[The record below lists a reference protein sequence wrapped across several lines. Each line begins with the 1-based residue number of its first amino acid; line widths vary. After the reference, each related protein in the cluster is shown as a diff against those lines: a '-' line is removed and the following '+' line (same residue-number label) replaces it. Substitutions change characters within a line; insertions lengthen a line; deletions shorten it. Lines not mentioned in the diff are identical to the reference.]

1 MNSILH
7 VEIPASDLARA
18 IAFYQQWLRVDV
30 DAPILL
36 HDCQM
41 AYLPFSDDAEGA
53 SMALVQGADYR
64 PSEQG
69 ARLGHPDERHLLGES
84 DLDRGVPALARGV
97 EKRLEA
103 LARRRERAPSRDL
116 GWWGYIRR

>member
-69 ARLGHPDERHLLGES
+69 ARIYIGVD
-84 DLDRGVPALARGV
+84 DLDASLARAAGRCRTALRPGRCR
-97 EKRLEA
+97 RLA
-103 LARRRERAPSRDL
+103 SGRDP
-116 GWWGYIRR
+116 RQ